1 MNLGCALSCLV
12 LALSGVSASFS
23 SPSLPQVQNEWII
36 VEPKERFL
44 YVDLSLWAQDGLTP
58 LSCSLTYLAGEVGEE
73 LGTSNIYDCIYKTDS
88 KLPPEVLAYAEAHIT
103 VHAYLGE
110 DELFALELLHHPFG
124 TQAQYDYVCIDRDG
138 GLSYGHYGE
147 VQENPGATYETQ
159 RVFLVNDNPYFYDE
173 DEWGNPCVNAVGYYA
188 EDSYRVTAMTF
199 IPSSKNGRKYYY
211 ADIPYQ
217 VGAAQFLRLPGTVG
231 HQYAFYQTADVYS
244 LASGV
249 CYFAGV
255 TSAEEYSK
263 VSVGGVL
270 EADAAMLGTVV
281 ESYLTYGKDDSNGCT
296 KLTVSNL
303 FSTWFENKSATN
315 EDLKTAKIL
324 DYTGYSA
331 NGNSYEGLTK
341 NAQFSVNEKWNT
353 MCSQAG
359 IDPKTGKER
368 GWFFSFLDI
377 SNPILLI
384 GVVIGLSLVISL
396 IVMFVLLARK
406 KRREA

>member
-1 MNLGCALSCLV
+1 MNLGCALSCLL
-12 LALSGVSASFS
+12 LACSGASASFA
-23 SPSLPQVQNEWII
+23 SPSFAPAQNEWIV
-36 VEPKERFL
+36 VEPQERFL
-44 YVDLSLWAQDGLTP
+44 YVDLSLWAQDSLEP
-58 LSCSLTYLAGEVGEE
+58 LGCKLTYIAGEVGEE
-73 LGTSNIYDCIYKTDS
+73 LGLTNIHDCVYKTDE
-88 KLPPEVLAYAEAHIT
+88 KLSPAVLAYAEAHLT

-110 DELFALELLHHPFG
+110 EQLFALELANHPFG
-124 TQAQYDYVCIDRDG
+124 THGEYDYVCID
-138 GLSYGHYGE
+138 LESKLTYGHYGE
-147 VQENPGATYETQ
+147 VKENPGATYETQ

-173 DEWGNPCVNAVGYYA
+173 DEWGNPCVNAVGYYC
-188 EDSYRVTAMTF
+188 EESYFVTAMTF
-199 IPSSKNGRKYYY
+199 IPSAKNGRKYYY
-211 ADIPYQ
+211 ADIPYA
-217 VGAAQFLRLPGTVG
+217 VGAVQFLRLPGTEG
-231 HQYAFYQTADVYS
+231 HQYAFYQTADVAS
-244 LASGV
+244 LSFGV
-249 CYFAGV
+249 CYFAG
-255 TSAEEYSK
+255 TASLAEYSK
-263 VSVGGVL
+263 VSIGSVY

-384 GVVIGLSLVISL
+384 GIVIGLGLVISL